1 MPPLSIPADQY
12 LRLSDK
18 SQVRCYRSHF
28 SDRMEML
35 APLKNVAEYLD
46 HHQGWFQRCAAP
58 MEVKALDDQSYL
70 LTLGRFGNFGF
81 EVEPCIGLKLLPQQ
95 QGLYQIINVDLRHQD
110 LPLCD
115 HYDVDFKAGLKLEP
129 SETEAS
135 NTVQQT
141 TIVNWDLD
149 LSVWI
154 QLPKVIT
161 LLPDGLVQTSGDQL
175 LRQIVRQISRRLT
188 WKVQEDFHATH

>member
-1 MPPLSIPADQY
+1 MD
-12 LRLSDK
+12 
-18 SQVRCYRSHF
+18 
-28 SDRMEML
+28 
-35 APLKNVAEYLD
+35 
-46 HHQGWFQRCAAP
+46 
-58 MEVKALDDQSYL
+58 
-70 LTLGRFGNFGF
+70 LT
-81 EVEPCIGLKLLPQQ
+81 
-95 QGLYQIINVDLRHQD
+95 HQD
-110 LPLCD
+110 QPLCD

-129 SETEAS
+129 SATEAS
-135 NTVQQT
+135 KIVQQT

-188 WKVQEDFHATH
+188 WKVQEDFHATHGLTCPPRRHAAF